1 MTSLPS
7 QYKYKK
13 AFWILACSSVL
24 MIALYVTLVFQ
35 TVAHTVARKNT
46 EASMQKLL
54 SNISATESNYIALQS
69 SITPELATAKGFVEA
84 KDTIV
89 VKTSAPLLSFRN

>member
-13 AFWILACSSVL
+13 AFWILAVSSGCL
-24 MIALYVTLVFQ
+24 IALYVALVFQ

-54 SNISATESNYIALQS
+54 SSISTTESRYIALQS
-69 SITPELATAKGFVEA
+69 SITPELAASKGFA
-84 KDTIV
+84 
-89 VKTSAPLLSFRN
+89 

>member
-13 AFWILACSSVL
+13 AFWILAAASACMVFLYIVL
-24 MIALYVTLVFQ
+24 IFQ

-46 EASMQKLL
+46 ESSMQKLL
-54 SNISATESNYIALQS
+54 SNISTTESRYIALQS
-69 SITPELATAKGFVEA
+69 SITPELAASKGFVEA
-84 KDTIV
+84 KNTIV
-89 VKTSAPLLSFRN
+89 VRTSRLLSFNN

>member
-13 AFWILACSSVL
+13 AFWILSASSACL
-24 MIALYVTLVFQ
+24 IALYVVLIFQ

-54 SNISATESNYIALQS
+54 SSISTTESNYIAMQS
-69 SITPELATAKGFVEA
+69 SLTPDLAFSRGFVEV
-84 KDTIV
+84 KNTIV
-89 VKTSAPLLSFRN
+89 VRTTQKLSFRN